1 MSEKNK
7 PIILVADDYPDNL
20 DLMSVALG
28 NEFRVLVAKSG
39 EQALKL
45 ATNPN
50 QIPNL
55 ILLDIFMPEIDGYE
69 VFNQLKSNP
78 ITSKIPIIFI
88 TAFDDELFENKGRN
102 LGADD
107 YITKPISP
115 ANVRERIWALLSQT
129 SSD

>member
-1 MSEKNK
+1 MSEKRK
-7 PIILVADDYPDNL
+7 PTILVVDDYPDNL
-20 DLMSVALG
+20 DLMAVALG
-28 NEFRVLVAKSG
+28 TEFRVLVAKGG
-39 EQALKL
+39 EMALKL
-45 ATNPN
+45 ATHPT
-50 QIPNL
+50 QPPDL

-69 VFNQLKSNP
+69 VFNQLKQNP
-78 ITSKIPIIFI
+78 LTSHIPIVFI

-115 ANVRERIWALLSQT
+115 ANVRERIWTLLPQA